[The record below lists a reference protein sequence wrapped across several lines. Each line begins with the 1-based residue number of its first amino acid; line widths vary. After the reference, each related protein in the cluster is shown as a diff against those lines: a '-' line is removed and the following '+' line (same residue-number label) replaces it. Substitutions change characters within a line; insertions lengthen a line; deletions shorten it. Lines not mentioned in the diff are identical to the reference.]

1 MNSVHPLHT
10 VFKTQFNLAFRPCV
24 GLQSGLC
31 PSVLLPKPYAFFS
44 FPLRST
50 FLAHLILVDLI
61 TLKSL
66 ARYTIHEPPVHNF
79 LRPPVPSSL
88 LGPNTLL
95 NPVYSETHRHHSSLT
110 LRHTVT
116 ILPLLW
122 DTPSPFF
129 PYSET
134 HRHHSS
140 LTLRHTTFLSHAE
153 RQASCKERTVET
165 VGIQLGL
172 YILCQQCCVLK
183 HDAVCLAVDGRCFP
197 QNPAPAVVQGRSV
210 LLPLFAAIH

>member
-1 MNSVHPLHT
+1 
-10 VFKTQFNLAFRPCV
+10 
-24 GLQSGLC
+24 
-31 PSVLLPKPYAFFS
+31 
-44 FPLRST
+44 LRST

-95 NPVYSETHRHHSSLT
+95 NPV
-110 LRHTVT
+110 
-116 ILPLLW
+116 
-122 DTPSPFF
+122 
-129 PYSET
+129 YSET